1 MNRIA
6 IFLFAALVALSLGS
20 CKNGSKQGKAS
31 FSFFEKSDKEK
42 ADEFVKTLD
51 KDANVLLVLP
61 PSDSVCVYFA
71 QNDLIKCHNV
81 ETDSTITIPYSD
93 DIDEEYISDIF
104 AGKNNIMVITKDYDE
119 IDGVFVYDVAKHR
132 FSKLDPC
139 PQNMKTTSTKLSESK
154 QCVTFTCDTIGKAP
168 QVGFDWLFGFTS
180 DLDKELAKT
189 GYYQHVIS
197 YNFDGKV
204 IKNKKIPVS
213 IEEWLQK
220 EKKAEQEA
228 KSSDGSGRAVYVW
241 QCSKCGKIVESME
254 QPAGPGCDPSLPY
267 SNVAGWHMWSKI
279 GQAR

>member
-1 MNRIA
+1 M
-6 IFLFAALVALSLGS
+6 
-20 CKNGSKQGKAS
+20 
-31 FSFFEKSDKEK
+31 
-42 ADEFVKTLD
+42 
-51 KDANVLLVLP
+51 
-61 PSDSVCVYFA
+61 
-71 QNDLIKCHNV
+71 
-81 ETDSTITIPYSD
+81 
-93 DIDEEYISDIF
+93 
-104 AGKNNIMVITKDYDE
+104 
-119 IDGVFVYDVAKHR
+119 YDVAKHR

-139 PQNMKTTSTKLSESK
+139 PQNMTTTSTKLSESK

-168 QVGFDWLFGFTS
+168 QVGFDWLSGFTS

-228 KSSDGSGRAVYVW
+228 KSSDGSGRAVYVC

-254 QPAGPGCDPSLPY
+254 QPLGPGCDPSLPR
-267 SNVAGWHMWSKI
+267 SNVAVWHNWDKI